1 MSAERGETLPLI
13 LSTSSS
19 QFPQQGQVDWS
30 SLGKNTVEFTVDVLS
45 RLSKAGIEALTVYA
59 AKVLFSHAKLDQLG
73 EQRILDALKAV
84 KAFSSHS
91 NVVWFGFG
99 IKNILRSLSE
109 TQQGIAC
116 IGICSCLTEEFS
128 TEKSAQ
134 ILGELFQL
142 YNPPADL
149 RPSLRQWHAIVS
161 SCEGVVTTTNFGF
174 VLSGLARI
182 CLLDGHNGLCT
193 SSKPKDLAHVLKG
206 LFDVSNGTLDKIHIS
221 GGSDCAW
228 IAAVGH
234 WLFGLQVV
242 VEDASGNIIYRPGG
256 IRSATR
262 HDPQVVLSY
271 STVGPQS
278 PGTSAITQKSYSLS
292 SGRFLVDMVL
302 GSLPEGDLLSH
313 GRLDWSTCLL
323 DAFGQSMKSLLTSFA
338 PQTAKCLGSA
348 ARIYESR
355 ICDFDEELNE
365 ELNEGC
371 SVRRLVCTPG
381 SFGRGFWIHARQQF
395 PELRNAPGLIKTMER
410 HQEQSLDLAIQSFL
424 ESINSLATICRCQD
438 CKNDSAGKGLSSDES
453 TTRQKP
459 LCLVRLIYVLCSLIQ
474 LSSQI
479 IFQKD
484 LVVCPT
490 LNGMNRLYMMT
501 RPTMPST
508 EDFGNTTQISWL
520 ALLSIPFQ
528 FTDLHT
534 MGLLFNGRVDFD
546 PLDFAQKHTCASAAD
561 GVCIYL
567 NSVCEISSD
576 PQRACLIHIVPGRIE
591 WNNFSYHR
599 VVGSIKG
606 PYRHESSAMTR
617 WPCTGATSITT
628 YDKLK
633 DTSSQNLEAC
643 LIVVEES
650 ISTNTIL
657 AKWRISS
664 PSGFWVL
671 DPAEIHLRL
680 QAAFCGKICDDKGC
694 GSLKGLKSTLVE
706 GDGFLNGEALGIDGT
721 SFMYGPLVRVFPG
734 NPLAVWLALSQGTFT
749 CTDNII
755 VHQEALLQGKQCI
768 RCCIINTMKRSHVD
782 DDEAAEL
789 NISLAG
795 VSIITNP
802 SFAS

>member
-30 SLGKNTVEFTVDVLS
+30 NLSKNTVEFTVDVLS

-59 AKVLFSHAKLDQLG
+59 TKVLFSHAKLDQLG

-182 CLLDGHNGLCT
+182 CLLDGHNGLYT

-262 HDPQVVLSY
+262 HDPQV
-271 STVGPQS
+271 
-278 PGTSAITQKSYSLS
+278 
-292 SGRFLVDMVL
+292 
-302 GSLPEGDLLSH
+302 
-313 GRLDWSTCLL
+313 
-323 DAFGQSMKSLLTSFA
+323 
-338 PQTAKCLGSA
+338 
-348 ARIYESR
+348 
-355 ICDFDEELNE
+355 
-365 ELNEGC
+365 
-371 SVRRLVCTPG
+371 
-381 SFGRGFWIHARQQF
+381 
-395 PELRNAPGLIKTMER
+395 
-410 HQEQSLDLAIQSFL
+410 
-424 ESINSLATICRCQD
+424 
-438 CKNDSAGKGLSSDES
+438 
-453 TTRQKP
+453 P

-501 RPTMPST
+501 RPTMP
-508 EDFGNTTQISWL
+508 N
-520 ALLSIPFQ
+520 
-528 FTDLHT
+528 LHT

-591 WNNFSYHR
+591 WNNFSYH
-599 VVGSIKG
+599 
-606 PYRHESSAMTR
+606 
-617 WPCTGATSITT
+617 
-628 YDKLK
+628 
-633 DTSSQNLEAC
+633 
-643 LIVVEES
+643 
-650 ISTNTIL
+650 
-657 AKWRISS
+657 
-664 PSGFWVL
+664 
-671 DPAEIHLRL
+671 
-680 QAAFCGKICDDKGC
+680 
-694 GSLKGLKSTLVE
+694 
-706 GDGFLNGEALGIDGT
+706 
-721 SFMYGPLVRVFPG
+721 
-734 NPLAVWLALSQGTFT
+734 
-749 CTDNII
+749 
-755 VHQEALLQGKQCI
+755 
-768 RCCIINTMKRSHVD
+768 
-782 DDEAAEL
+782 
-789 NISLAG
+789 
-795 VSIITNP
+795 
-802 SFAS
+802 